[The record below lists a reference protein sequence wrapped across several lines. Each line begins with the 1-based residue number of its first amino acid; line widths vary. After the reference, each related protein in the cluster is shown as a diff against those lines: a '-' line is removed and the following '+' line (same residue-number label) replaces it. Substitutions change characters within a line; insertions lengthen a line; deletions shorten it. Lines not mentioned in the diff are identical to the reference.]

1 MVHKQRTVI
10 KFYVKLGKNVP
21 NIKLKKTCKKFTGTL
36 VSQIVVF
43 TSGFIDSVT
52 VESL

>member
-1 MVHKQRTVI
+1 MANDVVHEQRPVN
-10 KFYVKLGKNVP
+10 KFYVKLGK
-21 NIKLKKTCKKFTGTL
+21 IKKTCKKFTGTL

>member
-1 MVHKQRTVI
+1 MPEI
-10 KFYVKLGKNVP
+10 KEDLQKVYGA
-21 NIKLKKTCKKFTGTL
+21 L

>member
-1 MVHKQRTVI
+1 MVHEQCTVI
-10 KFYVKLGKNVP
+10 KFYVILGMNMPEINEDLQKVY
-21 NIKLKKTCKKFTGTL
+21 GTQ

-43 TSGFIDSVT
+43 TSGFINSVT